1 MIPDWV
7 GPGGVTLVVVDGV
20 VSMGVEIVVEE
31 EDTPTQ

>member
-1 MIPDWV
+1 MISGCV

-20 VSMGVEIVVEE
+20 VSTGVEIVVEE